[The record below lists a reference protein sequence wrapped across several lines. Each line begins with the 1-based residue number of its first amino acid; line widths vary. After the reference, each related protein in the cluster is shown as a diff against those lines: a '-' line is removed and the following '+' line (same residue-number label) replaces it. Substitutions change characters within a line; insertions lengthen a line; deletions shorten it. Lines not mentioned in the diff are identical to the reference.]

1 MVITIPFYQIKL
13 HCLQEMM
20 RVLESVSVKRR
31 KRRRAWRSDGA
42 ALRISWRL
50 WRNAEIR
57 LRMLRMR
64 TIQKKQRRKRIP
76 SRLQIMS
83 GFSSD
88 ATLRLHITFITT
100 TIQTI
105 HTVLYALDRTKFNLL
120 PSTQNSRAEATVT
133 YTHIV
138 HSVTIGC
145 VAVSRWLDREAE
157 KGGKFGSYRFDG
169 KPR

>member
-20 RVLESVSVKRR
+20 RVLEGVPMKRR

-42 ALRISWRL
+42 ALVISWRL
-50 WRNAEIR
+50 WKKAEIR
-57 LRMLRMR
+57 TRMLRMR

-83 GFSSD
+83 GFSSG
-88 ATLRLHITFITT
+88 AALKLHITFITT

-105 HTVLYALDRTKFNLL
+105 RTILYALDRTKFNLL
-120 PSTQNSRAEATVT
+120 PSTQNSRAEATVM
-133 YTHIV
+133 YTHILD
-138 HSVTIGC
+138 SVTIGYL
-145 VAVSRWLDREAE
+145 AVSRWLDREAE
-157 KGGKFGSYRFDG
+157 KGGKFGSCRFDR

>member
-120 PSTQNSRAEATVT
+120 PSTQNSRAEATVM

-138 HSVTIGC
+138 DSVTIGC